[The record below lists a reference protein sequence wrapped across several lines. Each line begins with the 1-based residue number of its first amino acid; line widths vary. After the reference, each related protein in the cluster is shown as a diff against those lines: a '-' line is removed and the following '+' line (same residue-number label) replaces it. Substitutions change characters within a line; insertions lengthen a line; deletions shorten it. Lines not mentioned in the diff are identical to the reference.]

1 VSLPGILDPPS
12 VNQPTSILSMGPT
25 LKRNGYFQTAVL
37 DPNKRKRSLPDPP
50 AMDKPKPK
58 PKPVALTTIV
68 GTDPAEQRT
77 WTLPL
82 ALFSRSPYLA
92 TLARNPPR
100 TTVRLPDVDPR
111 DFATYIMYLYSGI
124 YTLNPQV
131 PNFRPLHAATRAH
144 LLGLRLHDSVYADA
158 AIRQIHAILLPLA
171 RLRTSNAA
179 KSPIRASDIEYVG
192 ERAKEGSAIRRLF
205 VDAVTSHW
213 AQGEC
218 WGAGHVKAERPG
230 EVKWIDVLAEYSD
243 LRRCLV
249 RTRIVSDRWRGSLLD
264 DVEKYLSRRNEEKE
278 GIGRGLHPDL
288 IRKLPFRNGRLDLE
302 SAIATWI

>member
-1 VSLPGILDPPS
+1 
-12 VNQPTSILSMGPT
+12 MGPT
-25 LKRNGYFQTAVL
+25 LKRNRYFQTAVL
-37 DPNKRKRSLPDPP
+37 DPNKRKCSLPDPP
-50 AMDKPKPK
+50 IMDKPK

-77 WTLPL
+77 WSLPPR
-82 ALFSRSPYLA
+82 LFSRSPYLA
-92 TLARNPPR
+92 ALARNAPH
-100 TTVRLPDVDPR
+100 TAVRLPDVDPR
-111 DFATYIMYLYSGI
+111 DFATYVMYLHSGI

-171 RLRTSNAA
+171 QLRTSNAA

-192 ERAKEGSAIRRLF
+192 ERAKVGSAIRRLF
-205 VDAVTSHW
+205 VDAVSSHW

-230 EVKWIDVLAEYSD
+230 EVKWIDVLAEYDD

-249 RTRIVSDRWRGSLLD
+249 NTRVVSDRWRGCLLE
-264 DVEKYLSRRNEEKE
+264 DVERYLSRRTEEKE
-278 GIGRGLHPDL
+278 RVGRGLHPDL
-288 IRKLPFRNGRLDLE
+288 IRKLPFRDGRLDLE
-302 SAIATWI
+302 RVIATWI